1 MKENL
6 KEVSLKYDAVLNQI
20 EARLREANRIISEQ
34 NKTVTA
40 RSNYSVVDY
49 ICFMEAAKKEI
60 MNEKV
65 RILQDFS

>member
-1 MKENL
+1 MKEDL
-6 KEVSLKYDAVLNQI
+6 KEVCLKYDAVLNQI

>member
-1 MKENL
+1 MKEDL